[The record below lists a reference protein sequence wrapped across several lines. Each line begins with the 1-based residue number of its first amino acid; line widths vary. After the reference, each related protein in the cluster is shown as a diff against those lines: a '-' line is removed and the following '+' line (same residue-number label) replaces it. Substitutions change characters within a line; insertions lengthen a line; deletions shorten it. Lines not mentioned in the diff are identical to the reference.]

1 MNILCKNANIVC
13 KNMNASKNT
22 GVCLVKTQTLNTEIQ
37 ACCIKVLTYKKNIM
51 LKNTSIFNKCMNVL
65 GKCTNTLFKDI

>member
-22 GVCLVKTQTLNTEIQ
+22 EVCLVKTQTLNTEIQ
-37 ACCIKVLTYKKNIM
+37 ACCIKVLTYKK
-51 LKNTSIFNKCMNVL
+51 T
-65 GKCTNTLFKDI
+65 